1 MAKIN
6 KSIIFFDGV
15 CNLCNSSVQFILKRD
30 TNKKFMFASLQ
41 SDVAKKLLL
50 HKNVKNNFDSI
61 ILLDKGKIYNKSIAI
76 LKIGKTLGFP
86 YSLGSIFFI
95 IPKFIRDFIYDWI
108 AKNRYKW
115 FGKKDSCMI
124 PTKEYLER
132 FLES

>member
-1 MAKIN
+1 MTKVN

-50 HKNVKNNFDSI
+50 HKNVKNNLDSI
-61 ILLDKGKIYNKSIAI
+61 ILLDNSVIYQKSTAI
-76 LKIGKTLGFP
+76 FKIGNKLGFP
-86 YSLGSIFFI
+86 YNLGSVFFI
-95 IPKFIRDFIYDWI
+95 IPKFARDFIYNWI

-115 FGKKDSCMI
+115 FGKKDSCML

-132 FLES
+132 FLE